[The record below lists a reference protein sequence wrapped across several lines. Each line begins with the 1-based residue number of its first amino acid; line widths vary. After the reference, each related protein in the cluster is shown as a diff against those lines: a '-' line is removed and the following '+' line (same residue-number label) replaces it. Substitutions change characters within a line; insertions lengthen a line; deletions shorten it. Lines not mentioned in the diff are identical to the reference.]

1 MLYSHLFTPFKL
13 GSTTLKNR
21 VVMGS
26 MHTNLEELPQ
36 GFERLAAFYGER
48 AQGQVGLIITGGIS
62 PNPEGILAPNR
73 SVLDSSTAVAH
84 HQLIT
89 EAVKSHGT
97 KICMQILHAGRY
109 GYHPKQV
116 APSAIQAPI
125 SPYTPAELTHEQ
137 IEKQIDDFVLC
148 AKLAKQAG
156 YDGVEIMGSEGY
168 LINQFIVKATNHRDD
183 QWGGCYENRIRFAV
197 CIVARV
203 RAALGDDFILIFRLS
218 LLDLVADGS
227 TFNEVLQLAHA
238 LESAGVDMLNSGIGW
253 HESRIPTIATSVPRA
268 LFSSLSQ
275 RLKAA
280 VSVPVITSNRINT
293 PEVAEQLLV
302 DGHADFISMA
312 RPFLADSQFVAK
324 AFAGQSEQINTCIAC
339 NQACLDNI
347 FVNLPAS
354 CIVNPRACNETL
366 MPIKPAKMIKNIA
379 IVGGGAAGMA
389 CAIYSA
395 ERGHQVTLFEQTAQL
410 GGQLLLA
417 ANVPGKEEF
426 KETLRYFKSRLAN
439 LNVVIHLQNSADIA
453 TLSEFDHC
461 VIATG
466 VKGATPNIEGIEQS
480 NVVGYQQVLNG
491 EVKLGSKVAIIGA
504 GGIGFDVAT
513 FITANHM
520 VTNTKL
526 LPLHES
532 DTTDADQ
539 FTHQWGID
547 LSVTYPGGI
556 KDKAG
561 KSTAANEVYLLQ
573 RKLRKHGADL
583 GKTTG
588 WIHREHL
595 KQQGVKM
602 LAAVNYQKINAQGLH
617 LSVRKRERLLDV
629 DHIVNCSGQ
638 QSVLPEYQQQLSQ
651 LLIPVSFIGG
661 ALKAEKLDLQR
672 AIGEAFSLA
681 QSL

>member
-1 MLYSHLFTPFKL
+1 MSFSRLFTSFNL

-48 AQGQVGLIITGGIS
+48 AKGQVGLIITGGIS
-62 PNPEGILAPNR
+62 PNAEGILAPNR
-73 SVLDSSTAVAH
+73 SVLDSQRGVEQH
-84 HQLIT
+84 KLIT
-89 EAVKSHGT
+89 GEVKKHGA

-109 GYHPKQV
+109 GFHRDQV

-125 SPYTPAELTHEQ
+125 SPYTPKELTAEQ
-137 IEKQIDDFVLC
+137 IEKQITDFVKC
-148 AKLAKQAG
+148 ARLAKQAG

-168 LINQFIVKATNHRDD
+168 LINQFIVKATNKRADE
-183 QWGGCYENRIRFAV
+183 WGGCYENRIRFAIE
-197 CIVARV
+197 IVKQV
-203 RAALGDDFILIFRLS
+203 RLALGVDFILIFRLS

-227 TFNEVLQLAHA
+227 TFDEVLQLAHG
-238 LESAGVDMLNSGIGW
+238 LEKAGVDMLNSGIGW

-293 PEVAEQLLV
+293 PEVAEQLLK
-302 DGHADFISMA
+302 DEHADFISMA
-312 RPFLADSQFVAK
+312 RPFLADSQFAAK
-324 AFAGQSEQINTCIAC
+324 ALSNSSEQINTCIAC

-366 MPIKPAKMIKNIA
+366 MPRLSANSVKNIA

-389 CAIYSA
+389 CAIYAA
-395 ERGHQVTLFEQTAQL
+395 ERGHLVTLFEKSGQL

-426 KETLRYFKSRLAN
+426 KETLRYFNSRLVS
-439 LNVVIHLQNSADIA
+439 LDVCIKLQTNTNIA
-453 TLSEFDHC
+453 ALTQFDHC
-461 VIATG
+461 IIATG
-466 VKGATPNIEGIEQS
+466 VKGITPDINGVERT

-491 EVKLGSKVAIIGA
+491 DVSIDGTVAIIGA

-513 FITANHM
+513 FITNDKAQQNQQQKRNS
-520 VTNTKL
+520 VN
-526 LPLHES
+526 
-532 DTTDADQ
+532 DTFTD
-539 FTHQWGID
+539 QWGID
-547 LSVTYPGGI
+547 LSASVPGGV
-556 KDKAG
+556 KA
-561 KSTAANEVYLLQ
+561 KAVKAVTNEVYLLQ

-595 KQQGVKM
+595 KHQAVKM
-602 LAAVNYQKINAQGLH
+602 LSAVNYQKIDEQGLH
-617 LSVRKRERLLDV
+617 IKVRDRPKLLDV
-629 DHIVNCSGQ
+629 NHIVICSGQ
-638 QSVLPEYQQQLSQ
+638 QSVMPDYHQQITELS
-651 LLIPVSFIGG
+651 IPVSYIGG
-661 ALKAEKLDLQR
+661 ALNAEKLNLQR
-672 AIGEAFSLA
+672 AIGEAFTLA
-681 QSL
+681 QNL

>member
-1 MLYSHLFTPFKL
+1 MLYRRLFTPFQL

-48 AQGQVGLIITGGIS
+48 AKGQVGLIITGGIS

-73 SVLDSSTAVAH
+73 SVLDSTAAVEQ

-89 EAVKSHGT
+89 QAVKQHGT

-109 GYHPKQV
+109 GYQPQQV
-116 APSAIQAPI
+116 APSAIQAAI
-125 SPYTPAELTHEQ
+125 SPYTPAELSEQQ
-137 IEKQIDDFVLC
+137 IEKQIKDFVIC
-148 AKLAKQAG
+148 AQLAKQAG

-168 LINQFIVKATNHRDD
+168 LINQFIVKATNQRNDR
-183 QWGGCYENRIRFAV
+183 WGGCYENRIRFALE
-197 CIVARV
+197 IVKRV
-203 RAALGDDFILIFRLS
+203 RAALGHEFILVFRLS
-218 LLDLVADGS
+218 LLDLVTDGS
-227 TFNEVLQLAHA
+227 TFAEVLQLAHA
-238 LESAGVDMLNSGIGW
+238 LENAGVDMLNSGIGW

-268 LFSSLSQ
+268 FFSSLSQ

-280 VSVPVITSNRINT
+280 VSVPVIASNRINT
-293 PEVAEQLLV
+293 PEVAEQLLA
-302 DGHADFISMA
+302 DEHADFISMA

-324 AFAGQSEQINTCIAC
+324 AMAEQSEQINTCIAC

-347 FVNLPAS
+347 FVNLPAT

-366 MPIKPAKMIKNIA
+366 MPTTTAVCVKRIA

-389 CAIYSA
+389 CAIYAA
-395 ERGHQVTLFEQTAQL
+395 ERGHIVTLFERSAQL

-417 ANVPGKEEF
+417 ANIPGKAEF
-426 KETLRYFKSRLAN
+426 KETVRYFKNRLAT
-439 LNVVIHLQNSADIA
+439 LGVTVKLQNSGDIT
-453 TLSEFDHC
+453 TLTQFDHC

-466 VKGATPNIEGIEQS
+466 VKGRIPDITGIEQA
-480 NVVGYQQVLNG
+480 NVVSYQQVLTS
-491 EVKLGSKVAIIGA
+491 EVKLGHDVAIIGS

-513 FITANHM
+513 FITSKAL
-520 VTNTKL
+520 TNN
-526 LPLHES
+526 EEF
-532 DTTDADQ
+532 AQ
-539 FTHQWGID
+539 QWGID
-547 LSVTYPGGI
+547 LSVTYAGGVKTKVI
-556 KDKAG
+556 KPKAV
-561 KSTAANEVYLLQ
+561 NNVYLLQ

-595 KQQGVKM
+595 KHQGVKM
-602 LAAVNYQKINAQGLH
+602 LAAVNYDKIDHQGLH
-617 LSVRKRERLLDV
+617 VSVRSRQRLLEV

-638 QSVLPEYQQQLSQ
+638 ESVLPEYNQQLSE
-651 LLIPVSFIGG
+651 LSIPVSYIGG
-661 ALKAEKLDLQR
+661 ALTAEKLDLQR
-672 AIGEAFSLA
+672 AIGEAFTLA

>member
-1 MLYSHLFTPFKL
+1 
-13 GSTTLKNR
+13 
-21 VVMGS
+21 MGS

-48 AQGQVGLIITGGIS
+48 AKGHVGMIITGGIS

-73 SVLDSSTAVAH
+73 SVLDSTAAVAQ

-89 EAVKSHGT
+89 QAVKQHGT

-109 GYHPKQV
+109 GFQPQQV
-116 APSAIQAPI
+116 APSAIQSPI
-125 SPYTPAELTHEQ
+125 SPYTPAELTEQ
-137 IEKQIDDFVLC
+137 EIEKQIDDFVIC

-168 LINQFIVKATNHRDD
+168 LINQFIVKATNQRGD
-183 QWGGCYENRIRFAV
+183 QWGGCYANRMRFAV
-197 CIVARV
+197 EIIKRV
-203 RAALGDDFILIFRLS
+203 RAAVGNEFILVFRLS

-227 TFNEVLQLAHA
+227 TFAEVLQLAHA
-238 LESAGVDMLNSGIGW
+238 LEDAGVDMLNSGIGW
-253 HESRIPTIATSVPRA
+253 HESRIPTIASNVPRA

-280 VSVPVITSNRINT
+280 VTVPVITSNRINT
-293 PEVAEQLLV
+293 PEVAEQLLAEK
-302 DGHADFISMA
+302 HADFISMA

-324 AFAGQSEQINTCIAC
+324 TMAAQSDQINTCVAC

-366 MPIKPAKMIKNIA
+366 MPTLATTRIKRIA
-379 IVGGGAAGMA
+379 IIGGGAAGMA
-389 CAIYSA
+389 CAIYAA
-395 ERGHQVTLFEQTAQL
+395 ERGHSVTLFERSAQL

-417 ANVPGKEEF
+417 ANVPGKAEF
-426 KETLRYFKSRLAN
+426 KETLRYFKNRLISLGVTIN
-439 LNVVIHLQNSADIA
+439 LQNSADIA
-453 TLSEFDHC
+453 TLTQFDHC

-466 VKGATPNIEGIEQS
+466 VKGRVPEIIGIEHPH
-480 NVVGYQQVLNG
+480 VVGYQQVLTG
-491 EVKLGSKVAIIGA
+491 EVKLGRNVAIIGA

-513 FITANHM
+513 FISSNSQ
-520 VTNTKL
+520 NSN
-526 LPLHES
+526 EE
-532 DTTDADQ
+532 
-539 FTHQWGID
+539 FTQQWGID
-547 LSVTYPGGI
+547 LSVMNAGGI
-556 KDKAG
+556 KNKVVKANADR
-561 KSTAANEVYLLQ
+561 KIYLLQ

-595 KQQGVKM
+595 KSQGVKM
-602 LAAVNYQKINAQGLH
+602 LAAINYDKIDTQGLH
-617 LSVRKRERLLDV
+617 ISIRNRERLLEV

-638 QSVLPEYQQQLSQ
+638 ESVLPQYQSQ
-651 LLIPVSFIGG
+651 LCGLSIPVSYIGG
-661 ALKAEKLDLQR
+661 ALTAEKLDLHR

>member
-1 MLYSHLFTPFKL
+1 MSFSRLFTSFNL

-36 GFERLAAFYGER
+36 GFDRLAAFYGER

-62 PNPEGILAPNR
+62 PNAEGILAPNR
-73 SVLDSSTAVAH
+73 SVLDSQCGVQQH
-84 HQLIT
+84 KLIT
-89 EAVKSHGT
+89 SEVKKHGA

-109 GYHPKQV
+109 GYHAKQV

-125 SPYTPAELTHEQ
+125 SPYTPKELTAEQ
-137 IEKQIDDFVLC
+137 IEKQIADFVNC
-148 AKLAKQAG
+148 AQLAKQAG

-168 LINQFIVKATNHRDD
+168 LINQFIVKATNKRTDE
-183 QWGGCYENRIRFAV
+183 WGGCYENRIRFAV
-197 CIVARV
+197 NIVKQV
-203 RAALGDDFILIFRLS
+203 RAALGREFIIIFRLS
-218 LLDLVADGS
+218 LLDLVNEGS
-227 TFNEVLQLAHA
+227 TFDEVLLLASA
-238 LESAGVDMLNSGIGW
+238 LENAGVDMLNSGIGW
-253 HESRIPTIATSVPRA
+253 HESRVPTIATGVPRA

-293 PEVAEQLLV
+293 PEVAEQLLQ
-302 DGHADFISMA
+302 DEHADFISMA
-312 RPFLADSQFVAK
+312 RPFLADSQFVVK
-324 AFAGQSEQINTCIAC
+324 AQSNSSEQINTCIAC

-366 MPIKPAKMIKNIA
+366 MPKVSADNVKNIA

-389 CAIYSA
+389 CAIYAA
-395 ERGHQVTLFEQTAQL
+395 ERGHLVTLFEKSDQL

-417 ANVPGKEEF
+417 ANIPGKEEF
-426 KETLRYFKSRLAN
+426 KETLRYFNSRLVS
-439 LNVVIHLQNSADIA
+439 LGVCVKLQTNTNIA
-453 TLSEFDHC
+453 ALTQFDHC
-461 VIATG
+461 IIATG
-466 VKGATPNIEGIEQS
+466 VKGITPDINGIEHAS
-480 NVVGYQQVLNG
+480 VVGYQQVLNG
-491 EVKLGSKVAIIGA
+491 DVSIDGTVAIIGA

-513 FITANHM
+513 FITNDKAQQQHIQQKKQSVN
-520 VTNTKL
+520 
-526 LPLHES
+526 
-532 DTTDADQ
+532 DI

-547 LSVTYPGGI
+547 LSASVPGGL
-556 KDKAG
+556 KTKAA
-561 KSTAANEVYLLQ
+561 KVVKNDVYLLQ

-595 KQQGVKM
+595 KHQAVKM
-602 LAAVNYQKINAQGLH
+602 LSAVNYQKVDEQGLH
-617 LSVRKRERLLDV
+617 INVRNRARLLDV
-629 DHIVNCSGQ
+629 NHIVICSGQ
-638 QSVLPEYQQQLSQ
+638 QSVMPDYHQQLTELS
-651 LLIPVSFIGG
+651 IPVSYIGG
-661 ALKAEKLDLQR
+661 ALNAEKLNLQR
-672 AIGEAFSLA
+672 AIGEAFTLA

>member
-1 MLYSHLFTPFKL
+1 MSFSRLFTPFNL
-13 GSTTLKNR
+13 GSTALKNR

-62 PNPEGILAPNR
+62 PNAEGILAPNR
-73 SVLDSSTAVAH
+73 SVLDSQHGVEQH
-84 HQLIT
+84 KLIT
-89 EAVKSHGT
+89 GEVKKHGA

-109 GYHPKQV
+109 GFHREQV

-125 SPYTPAELTHEQ
+125 SPYTPKELTAEQ
-137 IEKQIDDFVLC
+137 IEKQITDFVNC
-148 AKLAKQAG
+148 ARLAKQAG

-168 LINQFIVKATNHRDD
+168 LINQFIVKATNKRSDE
-183 QWGGCYENRIRFAV
+183 WGGCYENRIRFAIE
-197 CIVARV
+197 IVKQV
-203 RAALGDDFILIFRLS
+203 RLALGVDFILIFRLS

-227 TFNEVLQLAHA
+227 TFDEVLQLAHG
-238 LESAGVDMLNSGIGW
+238 LEKAGVDMLNSGIGW

-293 PEVAEQLLV
+293 PEIAEQLLQ
-302 DGHADFISMA
+302 DKHADFISMA
-312 RPFLADSQFVAK
+312 RPFLADSQFAAK
-324 AFAGQSEQINTCIAC
+324 AQSNSSEQINTCIAC

-366 MPIKPAKMIKNIA
+366 MPKLSANSVKNIA
-379 IVGGGAAGMA
+379 IIGGGAAGMA
-389 CAIYSA
+389 CAIYAA
-395 ERGHQVTLFEQTAQL
+395 ERGHSVTLFEKSGQL

-426 KETLRYFKSRLAN
+426 KETLRYFNRRLVSLDVCIKLQTNAN
-439 LNVVIHLQNSADIA
+439 IDVLTQ
-453 TLSEFDHC
+453 FDHC
-461 VIATG
+461 IIATG
-466 VKGATPNIEGIEQS
+466 VKGITPDIKGAERA

-491 EVKLGSKVAIIGA
+491 DVSIDGAVAIIGA

-513 FITANHM
+513 FITGDKAPQNQQEKRNS
-520 VTNTKL
+520 VN
-526 LPLHES
+526 
-532 DTTDADQ
+532 DTFTD
-539 FTHQWGID
+539 QWGID
-547 LSVTYPGGI
+547 LTASVPGGV
-556 KDKAG
+556 KA
-561 KSTAANEVYLLQ
+561 KAVKAVTNEVYLLQ

-595 KQQGVKM
+595 KHQAVKM
-602 LAAVNYQKINAQGLH
+602 LSAVNYQKIDEQGLH
-617 LSVRKRERLLDV
+617 IKVRDRPKLLDV
-629 DHIVNCSGQ
+629 NYIVICSGQ
-638 QSVLPEYQQQLSQ
+638 QSVMPDYHQQLTE
-651 LLIPVSFIGG
+651 LPIPVSYIGG
-661 ALKAEKLDLQR
+661 ALNAEKLNLQR
-672 AIGEAFSLA
+672 AIGEAFTLA
-681 QSL
+681 QNL

>member
-1 MLYSHLFTPFKL
+1 MLYRRLFTPFQL

-48 AQGQVGLIITGGIS
+48 AKGQVGLIITGGIS

-73 SVLDSSTAVAH
+73 SVLDSQSGVAQ

-89 EAVKSHGT
+89 EAVKQHGT

-109 GYHPKQV
+109 GYQPQQV

-125 SPYTPAELTHEQ
+125 SPYTPKELTTTE
-137 IEKQIDDFVLC
+137 IEKQITDFVNC

-168 LINQFIVKATNHRDD
+168 LINQFIVKATNKRTDE
-183 QWGGCYENRIRFAV
+183 WGGSYQNRIRFAIE
-197 CIVARV
+197 IVKRV
-203 RAALGDDFILIFRLS
+203 REALGAEFILIFRLS
-218 LLDLVADGS
+218 LVDLVTDGS
-227 TFNEVLQLAHA
+227 TFDEVLELAHA
-238 LESAGVDMLNSGIGW
+238 LEGAGVDMLNSGIGW
-253 HESRIPTIATSVPRA
+253 HESRIPTIVTSVPRA

-293 PEVAEQLLV
+293 PEVAEQLLQ
-302 DGHADFISMA
+302 DEHADFISMA

-324 AFAGQSEQINTCIAC
+324 AKVNNSEQINTCIAC

-366 MPIKPAKMIKNIA
+366 MPIIKAVLSKQIA

-389 CAIYSA
+389 CAIYAA
-395 ERGHQVTLFEQTAQL
+395 ERGHQVSLFESSSEL
-410 GGQLLLA
+410 GGQLILA

-426 KETLRYFKSRLAN
+426 KETLRYFKSRLMS
-439 LNVVIHLQNSADIA
+439 LNIEVKMNVQTDVA
-453 TLSEFDHC
+453 TLSQYDHC

-466 VKGATPNIEGIEQS
+466 VKGYTPSIVGVNHPC
-480 NVVGYQQVLNG
+480 VVGYQAVLDG
-491 EVKLGSKVAIIGA
+491 TASIDGRVAIIGA
-504 GGIGFDVAT
+504 GGIGFDVASY
-513 FITANHM
+513 ITGAKLQK
-520 VTNTKL
+520 NTQ
-526 LPLHES
+526 P
-532 DTTDADQ
+532 ADLV
-539 FTHQWGID
+539 FSKQWGID
-547 LSVTYPGGI
+547 LTVTSPGGVI
-556 KDKAG
+556 SKQMK
-561 KSTAANEVYLLQ
+561 KSAVDELPQVYLLQ

-595 KQQGVKM
+595 KHQGVKM
-602 LAAVNYQKINAQGLH
+602 LAALSYEKIDEQGLH
-617 LSVRKRERLLDV
+617 ISVRNRERLLAV
-629 DHIVNCSGQ
+629 DHIIICSGQ
-638 QSVLPEYQQQLSQ
+638 ESVLPPYHK
-651 LLIPVSFIGG
+651 LLDELTIPVSYIGG
-661 ALKAEKLDLQR
+661 ALTAEKLDLQR
-672 AIGEAFSLA
+672 AIGEAFNLA
-681 QSL
+681 QRL